1 MKSKFDP
8 RKYQNKERI
17 YRPILGATN
26 ILRLW
31 VWSKEKE
38 EYRAPERGKI
48 FDARRYE
55 YNEKGGRQRV
65 KRTFETLEEA
75 RAWQNYAG
83 ESRQIGLEYKPES
96 VRADIPSDA
105 EDTDGKSNV
114 PTFSEVVANFR
125 ENAYPSRARGTQIE
139 YDKMLR
145 MHFEMFMPLRV
156 TSITPKVVD
165 EWLRVLKKRVGL
177 TPQSAKRMSFEKEL
191 DLLALIL
198 RYFDKY
204 NDDLDFR
211 FPIKAR
217 HREDMFVKRDVGKR
231 DRDLPRAEFEK
242 VRAEMRKL
250 YGDVWWAIFTLQW
263 RQALRISEAAALH
276 WEDVHLNWREPEKSY
291 ITVCR
296 HIEWTKVRTVES
308 RLAPGFKNSA
318 STGGKKVLPLFPE
331 SFEAL
336 KELFFLGAKGLVF
349 KDQRQRFFEYRQ
361 IQWRYQNAFAKAGVE
376 YHGTH
381 ALRHGGCREVYNQT
395 GDLAVAGM
403 LLGNQDSDT
412 VRVYARRDPA
422 ALLRVAES
430 AWQVVSQPPL
440 PPSEGSGLGH

>member
-8 RKYQNKERI
+8 KTYQNKERV
-17 YRPILGATN
+17 YRPIPGANN

-38 EYRAPERGKI
+38 EYRTPERGNV

-55 YNEKGGRQRV
+55 YNEKGGRRRV

-75 RAWQNYAG
+75 RAWQSFAG
-83 ESRQIGLEYKPES
+83 ASRPMAPEYKPEPMC
-96 VRADIPSDA
+96 VEAPSAGDVS
-105 EDTDGKSNV
+105 DGKPRA
-114 PTFSEVVANFR
+114 PTFAEVVANFR

-145 MHFEMFMPLRV
+145 LHFALFMPMAV

-177 TPQSAKRMSFEKEL
+177 TPQSTKRVSFEKEL

-204 NDDLDFR
+204 NDDVDFR
-211 FPIKAR
+211 FPIKTR
-217 HREDMFVKRDVGKR
+217 HREDMFVRRDTGKR
-231 DRDLPRAEFEK
+231 DRDLPRADFEK
-242 VRAEMRKL
+242 VRAEML
-250 YGDVWWAIFTLQW
+250 AIYGESWWALFTIQW

-276 WEDVHLNWREPEKSY
+276 WEDVHLNWREPEKSFVT
-291 ITVCR
+291 ICR
-296 HIEWTKVRTVES
+296 HMEWTKVRTVES

-336 KELFFLGAKGLVF
+336 KKLYFVGAKGLVF
-349 KDQRQRFFEYRQ
+349 KDKRNSFLEYRT
-361 IQWRYQNAFAKAGVE
+361 IQWRYENAFAKAGVE
-376 YHGTH
+376 YRGTH

-422 ALLRVAES
+422 ALVKVAET
-430 AWQVVSQPPL
+430 AWHGVSKPQPPA
-440 PPSEGSGLGH
+440 PDCAAVSP

>member
-8 RKYQNKERI
+8 KTYQNKERV
-17 YRPILGATN
+17 YRPIPGANN

-31 VWSKEKE
+31 VWSKEKQ
-38 EYRAPERGKI
+38 EYRTPERGNV

-55 YNEKGGRQRV
+55 YNEKGGRRRV

-75 RAWQNYAG
+75 RAWQSFAG
-83 ESRQIGLEYKPES
+83 ASRPMAPEYKPEPMCVEAPS
-96 VRADIPSDA
+96 VGDVS
-105 EDTDGKSNV
+105 DGKPKA
-114 PTFSEVVANFR
+114 PTFAEVVANFR

-145 MHFEMFMPLRV
+145 LHFALFMPMSV
-156 TSITPKVVD
+156 TAITPKVVD

-177 TPQSAKRMSFEKEL
+177 TPQSTKRVSFEKEL
-191 DLLALIL
+191 DLLALIF

-204 NDDLDFR
+204 NDDVDLR
-211 FPIKAR
+211 FPIKTR
-217 HREDMFVKRDVGKR
+217 HREDMFVRRDTGKR
-231 DRDLPRAEFEK
+231 DRDLPRADFEK
-242 VRAEMRKL
+242 VRAEML
-250 YGDVWWAIFTLQW
+250 AIYGESWWALFTIQW

-276 WEDVHLNWREPEKSY
+276 WEDVHLNWREPEKSFVT
-291 ITVCR
+291 ICR
-296 HIEWTKVRTVES
+296 HMEWTKVRTVES

-336 KELFFLGAKGLVF
+336 KKLYFVGAKGLVF
-349 KDQRQRFFEYRQ
+349 KDKRNSFLEYRT
-361 IQWRYQNAFAKAGVE
+361 IQWRYENAFAKAGVE
-376 YHGTH
+376 YRGTH

-422 ALLRVAES
+422 ALVKVAET
-430 AWQVVSQPPL
+430 AWHGASKPQPPA
-440 PPSEGSGLGH
+440 PDSVAVSS